1 MFKSTG
7 NNAHRGHV
15 TDTQCKPDFTAA
27 FDKHWGD
34 KNTTLWPCIR
44 LAGEAAS
51 AGKSKEQQKK
61 QAISYLHY
69 LLLARPDLYVAQGLL
84 ISNEGVTFLLGIGG
98 KGIRRFSAAWTH
110 PRLYKLMY
118 AFVFR
123 LYDPGDFM
131 DQCYVDMVPLAD
143 RVTFTIRIPL
153 GAGVD
158 GVETERELECAG
170 FSPIYAT
177 NPFGTRTHILSN
189 PDSDIVINDRVLT
202 VFKDQLCRPDPRF
215 DEYTI
220 LTHIHEEGMPGVVE
234 AVYHKSID
242 IPERFDVARKKH
254 RMGLRQSG
262 SPITSVPTLK
272 GMLGIVF
279 DVLEG
284 ILILANNVLALM
296 HLQCYGIYAL
306 VAMSSTATS
315 AKEMCF
321 I

>member
-7 NNAHRGHV
+7 KNAHRGHV
-15 TDTQCKPDFTAA
+15 TDTQCRPDFTAA

-34 KNTTLWPCIR
+34 ENTTLWPCIR
-44 LAGEAAS
+44 LAGEVAS
-51 AGKSKEQQKK
+51 AGKSKEEQKK

-131 DQCYVDMVPLAD
+131 DQSYVDMVPLVD
-143 RVTFTIRIPL
+143 RVMFTIRIPL

-158 GVETERELECAG
+158 GVETEREIECAG

-189 PDSDIVINDRVLT
+189 PHSDIKIDGRVLT

-220 LTHIHEEGMPGVVE
+220 LTHIHGQEEIPGVVE

-242 IPERFDVARKKH
+242 MPERFAVARNKRKCALF
-254 RMGLRQSG
+254 RRPDTPPSG
-262 SPITSVPTLK
+262 SHI
-272 GMLGIVF
+272 
-279 DVLEG
+279 
-284 ILILANNVLALM
+284 
-296 HLQCYGIYAL
+296 
-306 VAMSSTATS
+306 
-315 AKEMCF
+315 
-321 I
+321 

>member
-1 MFKSTG
+1 MKILLCGPASDSLVKSLLQESQ
-7 NNAHRGHV
+7 R
-15 TDTQCKPDFTAA
+15 
-27 FDKHWGD
+27 
-34 KNTTLWPCIR
+34 
-44 LAGEAAS
+44 
-51 AGKSKEQQKK
+51 K

-69 LLLARPDLYVAQGLL
+69 LLARPDLYVAQGLL

-118 AFVFR
+118 AFIFR
-123 LYDPGDFM
+123 LYEPGDFM
-131 DQCYVDMVPLAD
+131 DQSYVNMDVLVD
-143 RVTFTIRIPL
+143 RVTYTIRIYRKTQ
-153 GAGVD
+153 VD
-158 GVETERELECAG
+158 GVETERELECTG

-189 PDSDIVINDRVLT
+189 PHSIIKIDGRVLT

-220 LTHIHEEGMPGVVE
+220 LTHINGREEMPGVVE

-272 GMLGIVF
+272 GMLEIVF

-284 ILILANNVLALM
+284 ILILADNALALM
-296 HLQCYGIYAL
+296 HLQCYGLRSDRNVIL
-306 VAMSSTATS
+306 
-315 AKEMCF
+315 EMCF